1 MGCELKGVS
10 REVSS
15 RDVVFSGSTG
25 PGSTGSA
32 GDSGLA
38 VGVGTEE
45 GDSECEMRLYFCTQF
60 ISGDSK
66 PGVDSN

>member
-1 MGCELKGVS
+1 MGARGLAA
-10 REVSS
+10 
-15 RDVVFSGSTG
+15 
-25 PGSTGSA
+25 PA
-32 GDSGLA
+32 AQADSGLA
-38 VGVGTEE
+38 DGVGTEE